1 MTPREPTGRRS
12 RPEAGDH
19 EVFDELAVG
28 YALHALEPEDELR
41 FTAHLATCAT
51 CERSLAEHVDT
62 LGQLA
67 YDVPPAVPPPAVLD
81 GIRAAVAAE
90 GGRATA
96 DRGPE
101 TTHAA
106 PDPAPGST
114 APDDELARARR
125 RREPVPV
132 QRSWLLAGAAAVVSL
147 VLGLGAWNA
156 VLQSDRADQIARGDR
171 LAQTVETL
179 ERPDARTVRLAD
191 FDGNVMAVVIAHG
204 QQMSLVVD
212 GLAPNPSDTVY
223 VLWGQNRSG
232 EVRALSTFDVSS
244 DGLDVLPGM
253 PLQLSIDELATLMVT
268 HEHGRTPPEQTEEPV
283 LVAGSV

>member
-12 RPEAGDH
+12 SPEAGDH

-41 FTAHLATCAT
+41 FTAHLASCAT

-67 YDVPPAVPPPAVLD
+67 YDVPPAAPPPAVLD

-90 GGRATA
+90 GGRATTGSGPVP
-96 DRGPE
+96 DLPSRGP
-101 TTHAA
+101 A
-106 PDPAPGST
+106 D
-114 APDDELARARR
+114 PDDELARARR

-156 VLQSDRADQIARGDR
+156 VLQTDRAEQIARGDR
-171 LAQTVETL
+171 LEQAVEAL
-179 ERPDARTVRLAD
+179 EQPGARTVQLAD
-191 FDGNVMAVVIAHG
+191 FDGNIMAVVIAHG

-212 GLAPNPSDTVY
+212 GLAPNPDDTVY
-223 VLWGQNRSG
+223 VLWGQNVSG
-232 EVRALSTFDVSS
+232 EVRALSTFDVPAE
-244 DGLDVLPGM
+244 GLDVLAGM
-253 PLQLSIDELATLMVT
+253 PLQLSIDELDTLMVT
-268 HEHGRTPPEQTEEPV
+268 HEHGRTPPAQTQEPV